1 MMPDSE
7 LSRIARLEQRAD
19 DFEAQLNRVLP
30 LGETMAEMRAN
41 MVHLEHLA
49 KSTHNN
55 LARFEAKIEKRD
67 ELRDRQVS
75 AERRGT
81 RNALY
86 LLAGTLG
93 AAIIGAV
100 ALVIAAAIGG

>member
-1 MMPDSE
+1 MPDSE
-7 LSRIARLEQRAD
+7 ASRLARLEQRAD
-19 DFEAQLNRVLP
+19 DFEVQLNRVLP
-30 LGETMAEMRAN
+30 LAEAMAEMRAN
-41 MVHLEHLA
+41 MIHLEVLA
-49 KSTHNN
+49 KSTNN
-55 LARFEAKIEKRD
+55 SLINFEAKIEKRD
-67 ELRDRQVS
+67 EQRDKQVS